1 MIVYTNQ
8 PIYVYVVNLDER
20 GDFYADVRNA
30 RTGETVHEV
39 RSDEEGK
46 VWEIDDGFMKHKD
59 DLEGLK
65 KYLLDLKMIEN
76 DAALCR
82 VGSETGPV
90 EVDRML
96 LLGDHRGIYIPKDFA
111 EGFDAEK
118 WGLTSAED
126 KVNLEVLREG
136 PENEYYWEAW
146 DSILAEAK
154 STDPLTGY
162 EYTLEQDGDLFAVA
176 YAQLVEGVDAFIE
189 SPTW

>member
-1 MIVYTNQ
+1 MRVYTNQ

-20 GDFYADVRNA
+20 GEFKADVRDA
-30 RTGETVHEV
+30 RTGETIFVLDDYDINEDFFHE
-39 RSDEEGK
+39 RE
-46 VWEIDDGFMKHKD
+46 MKHKD
-59 DLEGLK
+59 DLDGLK

-96 LLGDHRGIYIPKDFA
+96 LLGDHRGVYIPKDFA
-111 EGFDAEK
+111 EGFNAEK